1 MDAQNKGPAGNDAD
15 TGGSAQRDLK
25 FELYKLEYE
34 RAAIRYEDIY
44 KAVWQIFSYMTAV
57 SGALLA
63 FGGDRF
69 QENLFWL
76 LASAPLVYWFLG
88 TYLPLN
94 TYGANIGARLSAIE
108 EQLNSDYGVSL
119 NQYRSFEQR
128 TTKGGRKHLR
138 VRHVVLPVFGLLTIF
153 LIYQGVRAGSALCA
167 GTPLIRERA
176 TEVKIVTIDT
186 EELQKLIES
195 TKGINQAPAIPPKDA
210 PAKRKTN

>member
-1 MDAQNKGPAGNDAD
+1 MDAADTPAAGNA
-15 TGGSAQRDLK
+15 GAPAQSSQRDLK

-69 QENLFWL
+69 QENLFWS
-76 LASAPLVYWFLG
+76 LASAPLVYWFIG
-88 TYLPLN
+88 TYIPLDA
-94 TYGANIGARLSAIE
+94 YGKNIGTRLSAIE
-108 EQLNSDYGVSL
+108 EQLNTDYGVSL

-138 VRHVVLPVFGLLTIF
+138 VSHVVWPVFGVLTIF
-153 LIYQGVRAGSALCA
+153 LIYQGVRTGSALCS
-167 GTPLIRERA
+167 GTPLIREKG

-186 EELQKLIES
+186 VELQKLIES
-195 TKGINQAPAIPPKDA
+195 AKSINQTPAIPPKEA